1 MVLARPALAPLA
13 SVHVTTAPIRLKK
26 KSAPAVVMDLALPA
40 LALLVNVPALVAPLR
55 PRKALPTSP
64 PHAGAKV

>member
-1 MVLARPALAPLA
+1 
-13 SVHVTTAPIRLKK
+13 
-26 KSAPAVVMDLALPA
+26 MDLALPA

-64 PHAGAKV
+64 PHAGKSSVLYRLSLFELGK